1 MLQGFRRP
9 HWLVLPVLLLLSL
22 PLLAADASDEIAFF
36 SMSVGLLGGL
46 AIFLFGMETMSDAL
60 KRVAGTKV
68 KNLLAKLTTNRFSGM
83 LSGAGLTAV
92 IQSSSVTT
100 VLVVGFISAGL
111 MTLPQA
117 VGVIMG
123 ANIGTTMTAQII
135 AFKVTQAALGMVGV
149 GFMMFF
155 ASKKESVKQYGNMIF
170 GLGLIFLGMNLMSD
184 AMAPLR
190 SYEPF
195 INLMAQMDNAL
206 LAILIAALFTALVQ
220 SSSATTG
227 IVIVMAAQ
235 GFIPLE
241 TGIALSMGA
250 NIGTCVTA
258 ILASIGKGREALQTS
273 TVHVLFNVIGVIIW
287 LPLISYLGQ
296 GSIAIS
302 PLHPELDGIE
312 RLAAEIPRQIAN
324 ANTLFNVLNT
334 VIMLPFAGAFVW
346 AVRKLIPPE
355 ANDKKAA
362 TPITPQYINDD
373 FLATPDI
380 ALEQTQLE
388 VARLGRRVCRMLSQL
403 PPLAPNAK
411 TPAQLAQVRAT
422 FRDIEAIEEEVDQ
435 LHVAILVH
443 LGKLRRGPLSAEQST
458 KQITLVGMTDHLENI
473 ADLII
478 HGLLPLSNK
487 ALNDQLSVSATMR
500 QTLDTIQSM
509 VNGLLLDCVNGIR
522 RNEPD
527 LARRAVE
534 AKQELYTL
542 LDAVLAHQALHLSD
556 DQPNRLRVFRYEM
569 EWGHILKNIYAM
581 TERIAKMQLAE
592 GN

>member
-1 MLQGFRRP
+1 MPQGPRR
-9 HWLVLPVLLLLSL
+9 HYWLAFPLLLISL
-22 PLLAADASDEIAFF
+22 PLLAADGSENMAFM
-36 SMSVGLLGGL
+36 SMSAGLLGGL

-60 KRVAGTKV
+60 KRVAGTKA

-111 MTLPQA
+111 MSLPQA

-135 AFKVTQAALGMVGV
+135 AFKVTKAALAMVGV
-149 GFMMFF
+149 GFMMSF
-155 ASKKESVKQYGNMIF
+155 ASKKESVQQYGNMIF

-195 INLMAQMDNAL
+195 INMMAQMDNVF
-206 LAILIAALFTALVQ
+206 LAILIAAVFTALVQ

-258 ILASIGKGREALQTS
+258 ILAAIGKDREALQTS

-287 LPLISYLGQ
+287 LPFISYLGQ

-302 PLHPELDGIE
+302 PTHPELEGVQ

-324 ANTLFNVLNT
+324 ANTLFNVMNT
-334 VIMLPFAGAFVW
+334 LIMLPFAGAFVW
-346 AVRKLIPPE
+346 AVRKLIPPLPT
-355 ANDKKAA
+355 DKDGSKA
-362 TPITPQYINDD
+362 ITPKYINDD

-388 VARLGRRVCRMLSQL
+388 VSRLGRRVCRMLSQL
-403 PPLAPNAK
+403 PPLAPDAK
-411 TPAQLAQVRAT
+411 TPTQLTQIRAT
-422 FRDIEAIEEEVDQ
+422 FKEIEAIEEEVDQ
-435 LHVAILVH
+435 LHTAILMH
-443 LGKLRRGPLSAEQST
+443 LGKLRRGPLSAAQST
-458 KQITLVGMTDHLENI
+458 RQITLVGMTDHLENI
-473 ADLII
+473 ADLIVN
-478 HGLLPLSNK
+478 GLLPLFNK
-487 ALNDQLSVSATMR
+487 ALNDQLTVSPTMR
-500 QTLDTIQSM
+500 QTLDTIQDM
-509 VNGLLLDCVNGIR
+509 VNELLLNCVNGIR
-522 RNEPD
+522 RDDPV
-527 LARRAVE
+527 LVRRTLD

-569 EWGHILKNIYAM
+569 EWAHILKNIYAM
-581 TERIAKMQLAE
+581 TDRIAKMQLDK
-592 GN
+592 G